1 MNIMIKIEQSCL
13 SILDNITTFAYIT
26 VYYTNMRIYLTT
38 LVSKIAYLLSSRYKY
53 YIVADVQDNSIT
65 LSTQMVRSVMIAARL
80 ARLSIDRMYLA
91 KTRTG
96 YAILVDHPDLR
107 DSTYDHT
114 ISPLSKDTKTGLI
127 GFNAKSPDVVSLLH
141 SRGELASTTSIIR
154 CKPIVSS
161 RCVMYLLE

>member
-1 MNIMIKIEQSCL
+1 
-13 SILDNITTFAYIT
+13 
-26 VYYTNMRIYLTT
+26 MRIYLTT
-38 LVSKIAYLLSSRYKY
+38 FFFILAYLLSSRYKY
-53 YIVADVQDNSIT
+53 YIVADVQANSIT
-65 LSTQMVRSVMIAARL
+65 LSTQMVQSVIISAKL
-80 ARLSIDRMYLA
+80 GKLSTDRMYLA

-107 DSTYDHT
+107 DQSYDHT

-141 SRGELASTTSIIR
+141 NRGELASNTSIIR

>member
-1 MNIMIKIEQSCL
+1 
-13 SILDNITTFAYIT
+13 
-26 VYYTNMRIYLTT
+26 MRIYLTT
-38 LVSKIAYLLSSRYKY
+38 LVSKIAYWLSSKYKY

-65 LSTQMVRSVMIAARL
+65 LSTQMVRSVMLAARL
-80 ARLSIDRMYLA
+80 GKLSTDRMYLA
-91 KTRTG
+91 KSTSG
-96 YAILVDHPDLR
+96 WAIILDHPDLR

-141 SRGELASTTSIIR
+141 SRGELASNTSIIR

>member
-1 MNIMIKIEQSCL
+1 
-13 SILDNITTFAYIT
+13 
-26 VYYTNMRIYLTT
+26 MRIYLTT
-38 LVSKIAYLLSSRYKY
+38 FLTKIAYLLSSKYKY

-65 LSTQMVRSVMIAARL
+65 LSTQMVRSVMLAARL
-80 ARLSIDRMYLA
+80 GKLSTDRMYLA

-141 SRGELASTTSIIR
+141 SRGELASTTSIIQ

>member
-1 MNIMIKIEQSCL
+1 
-13 SILDNITTFAYIT
+13 
-26 VYYTNMRIYLTT
+26 MRIYLSTFLT
-38 LVSKIAYLLSSRYKY
+38 KIAYWLSSKYKY

-80 ARLSIDRMYLA
+80 CKLSIDRMYLA
-91 KTRTG
+91 KTTSG
-96 YAILVDHPDLR
+96 WAIVVDHPDLR
-107 DSTYDHT
+107 DASYDHT

-141 SRGELASTTSIIR
+141 NRGALASTTSIIR
-154 CKPIVSS
+154 CRPIVSS

>member
-1 MNIMIKIEQSCL
+1 
-13 SILDNITTFAYIT
+13 
-26 VYYTNMRIYLTT
+26 MRIYLTT
-38 LVSKIAYLLSSRYKY
+38 FLTKIAYLLSSRYKY

-65 LSTQMVRSVMIAARL
+65 MSTHMVRSVMIAAKL
-80 ARLSIDRMYLA
+80 GKLSTDRMYLA
-91 KTRTG
+91 KTRSG
-96 YAILVDHPDLR
+96 YAILVDHPELR
-107 DSTYDHT
+107 DQSYDHT

-141 SRGELASTTSIIR
+141 NRGELASTTSIIQ

>member
-1 MNIMIKIEQSCL
+1 
-13 SILDNITTFAYIT
+13 
-26 VYYTNMRIYLTT
+26 MRIYLTT
-38 LVSKIAYLLSSRYKY
+38 FLTKITYWLSSRYKY
-53 YIVADVQDNSIT
+53 YIIADVQDNSIT
-65 LSTQMVRSVMIAARL
+65 LSTHMVRSVMIAARL

-96 YAILVDHPDLR
+96 YAIVVDHPDLR
-107 DSTYDHT
+107 DQSYDHT

-141 SRGELASTTSIIR
+141 SRGELASNTSIIQ
-154 CKPIVSS
+154 CKPLVSS

>member
-1 MNIMIKIEQSCL
+1 
-13 SILDNITTFAYIT
+13 
-26 VYYTNMRIYLTT
+26 MRIYLAHFLT
-38 LVSKIAYLLSSRYKY
+38 KIAYWLSSKYKY

-80 ARLSIDRMYLA
+80 GKLSTDRMYLA
-91 KTRTG
+91 KTRSG
-96 YAILVDHPDLR
+96 YAIVVDHPDLR

-141 SRGELASTTSIIR
+141 SRGELEKSTSIIR

>member
-1 MNIMIKIEQSCL
+1 MPISLIYI
-13 SILDNITTFAYIT
+13 NITIFAYMII
-26 VYYTNMRIYLTT
+26 YYTNMRIYLTT
-38 LVSKIAYLLSSRYKY
+38 FLSKITYLLSSRYKY
-53 YIVADVQDNSIT
+53 YIIADVQDNSIT
-65 LSTQMVRSVMIAARL
+65 MSTQMVRSVMLSARL
-80 ARLSIDRMYLA
+80 GKLSTDRMYLA
-91 KTRTG
+91 KTRSG

-107 DSTYDHT
+107 DQSYDHT

-141 SRGELASTTSIIR
+141 NRGELASSTSIIR

>member
-1 MNIMIKIEQSCL
+1 
-13 SILDNITTFAYIT
+13 
-26 VYYTNMRIYLTT
+26 MRIYLTT
-38 LVSKIAYLLSSRYKY
+38 FLTKIAYLLSSRYKY

-65 LSTQMVRSVMIAARL
+65 MSTQMVRSVMLAARL
-80 ARLSIDRMYLA
+80 GKLSTDRMYLA
-91 KTRTG
+91 KTTSG
-96 YAILVDHPDLR
+96 WAILVDHPDLR
-107 DSTYDHT
+107 ESTYDHT

-141 SRGELASTTSIIR
+141 SRGELASITSIIQ

>member
-1 MNIMIKIEQSCL
+1 MR
-13 SILDNITTFAYIT
+13 ILLTTF
-26 VYYTNMRIYLTT
+26 LT
-38 LVSKIAYLLSSRYKY
+38 KIAYWLSSRYKY

-65 LSTQMVRSVMIAARL
+65 LSTQMVRSVMLAARL
-80 ARLSIDRMYLA
+80 ARLSTDRMYLA
-91 KTRTG
+91 KTSRSG
-96 YAILVDHPDLR
+96 YAIVVDHPDLR
-107 DSTYDHT
+107 DQSYDHT

-141 SRGELASTTSIIR
+141 NRGELASSTSIIK

>member
-1 MNIMIKIEQSCL
+1 
-13 SILDNITTFAYIT
+13 
-26 VYYTNMRIYLTT
+26 MRIYLTT
-38 LVSKIAYLLSSRYKY
+38 FLTKIAYLLSSRYKY

-65 LSTQMVRSVMIAARL
+65 MSTQMVRSVMLAARL
-80 ARLSIDRMYLA
+80 GKLSTDRMYLA
-91 KTRTG
+91 KTTSG
-96 YAILVDHPDLR
+96 WAILVDHPDLR
-107 DSTYDHT
+107 ESTYDHT

-141 SRGELASTTSIIR
+141 NRGELASSTSIIQ

>member
-1 MNIMIKIEQSCL
+1 
-13 SILDNITTFAYIT
+13 
-26 VYYTNMRIYLTT
+26 MRIYLTT
-38 LVSKIAYLLSSRYKY
+38 FLTKIAYWLSSKYNY

-65 LSTQMVRSVMIAARL
+65 LSTQMVQSVMIAARL
-80 ARLSIDRMYLA
+80 GKLSTDRMYLA
-91 KTRTG
+91 KTRSG
-96 YAILVDHPDLR
+96 YAIVVDHPELR
-107 DSTYDHT
+107 DQSYDHT

-141 SRGELASTTSIIR
+141 NRGELASSTSIIR

>member
-1 MNIMIKIEQSCL
+1 
-13 SILDNITTFAYIT
+13 
-26 VYYTNMRIYLTT
+26 MRIYLTT
-38 LVSKIAYLLSSRYKY
+38 LVSKIAYWLSSKYKY

-65 LSTQMVRSVMIAARL
+65 LSTQMVRSVM
-80 ARLSIDRMYLA
+80 LSAKLGKLSTDRMYLA
-91 KTRTG
+91 KTRSG

-107 DSTYDHT
+107 ESTYDHT
-114 ISPLSKDTKTGLI
+114 TSPLSKDTKTGLI

-141 SRGELASTTSIIR
+141 SRGELASNTSIIR

>member
-1 MNIMIKIEQSCL
+1 
-13 SILDNITTFAYIT
+13 
-26 VYYTNMRIYLTT
+26 MRIYLTT
-38 LVSKIAYLLSSRYKY
+38 FLTKIAYLLSSRYKY

-65 LSTQMVRSVMIAARL
+65 MSTHMVRSVMLAARL
-80 ARLSIDRMYLA
+80 GKLSTDRMYLA
-91 KTRTG
+91 KTTSG
-96 YAILVDHPDLR
+96 WAILVDHPEMR
-107 DSTYDHT
+107 DQSYDHT

-141 SRGELASTTSIIR
+141 SRGELASNTSIIQ

>member
-1 MNIMIKIEQSCL
+1 MSNHP
-13 SILDNITTFAYIT
+13 ILINITTFAHIIY
-26 VYYTNMRIYLTT
+26 YYTTMRIYLTT
-38 LVSKIAYLLSSRYKY
+38 FLTKIAYLLSSKYKY
-53 YIVADVQDNSIT
+53 YIIADVQDNSIT
-65 LSTQMVRSVMIAARL
+65 MSTHMVRSVMLAARL
-80 ARLSIDRMYLA
+80 GKLSTDRMYLA
-91 KTRTG
+91 KTRSG

-107 DSTYDHT
+107 DSKYDHT

-141 SRGELASTTSIIR
+141 NRGELASNTSIIR

>member
-1 MNIMIKIEQSCL
+1 
-13 SILDNITTFAYIT
+13 
-26 VYYTNMRIYLTT
+26 MRIYLTT
-38 LVSKIAYLLSSRYKY
+38 FLTKIAYLLSSRYKY

-65 LSTQMVRSVMIAARL
+65 MSTHMVRSVMLAARL
-80 ARLSIDRMYLA
+80 GKLSTDRMYLA
-91 KTRTG
+91 KTTSG
-96 YAILVDHPDLR
+96 WAILVDHPDLR
-107 DSTYDHT
+107 ESTYDHT

-141 SRGELASTTSIIR
+141 NRGELASSTSIIQ

>member
-1 MNIMIKIEQSCL
+1 MII
-13 SILDNITTFAYIT
+13 
-26 VYYTNMRIYLTT
+26 YYNTMRIYLTT
-38 LVSKIAYLLSSRYKY
+38 LVSKIAYWLSSKYKY

-65 LSTQMVRSVMIAARL
+65 LSTQMVRSVMLAARL

-91 KTRTG
+91 KTRSG
-96 YAILVDHPDLR
+96 YAIVVDHPDLR
-107 DSTYDHT
+107 DASYDHT

-141 SRGELASTTSIIR
+141 SRGELSLKTSIIR

>member
-1 MNIMIKIEQSCL
+1 MSDHLVLNNIY
-13 SILDNITTFAYIT
+13 TFAYII
-26 VYYTNMRIYLTT
+26 YYTTMRIYLTT
-38 LVSKIAYLLSSRYKY
+38 FLTKIAYLLSSRYKY
-53 YIVADVQDNSIT
+53 YIVVDVQDNSIT
-65 LSTQMVRSVMIAARL
+65 MSTHMVRSVMLAARL
-80 ARLSIDRMYLA
+80 GKLSTDRMYLA
-91 KTRTG
+91 KTTSG
-96 YAILVDHPDLR
+96 WAILLDHPDLR

-141 SRGELASTTSIIR
+141 SRGELASTTSIIQ